1 MTNTKTNIIWPAI
14 DEMTAGV
21 ASTMAVTNGEPE
33 TGFRVLREHAA
44 LARVADVRLAE
55 VVASA
60 RKNGASW
67 TQIGRAIGVSKQAA
81 QQRYGS

>member
-1 MTNTKTNIIWPAI
+1 MTKTTTGIYWTLI
-14 DEMTAGV
+14 DEQTVGV
-21 ASTMAVTNGEPE
+21 ADTMAVTNGEPE